1 MTGHIHAEP
10 PAAGGAGPG
19 ADECF
24 LALREVHAFLH
35 GELPEEAA
43 DVVRDHLLACEAC
56 GDYYQIEETITALL
70 RRCAEPAQA
79 SRRLRL
85 LVESLHIDVTAS

>member
-1 MTGHIHAEP
+1 MSGHRHTEPLSAERD
-10 PAAGGAGPG
+10 GPG

-24 LALREVHAFLH
+24 FALREVHAFLH

-43 DVVRDHLLACEAC
+43 DTVRDHLLACEAC

-85 LVESLHIDVTAS
+85 LIESLHVDVSVA